1 MEQINNDN
9 WQSEVIDSTQTTIV
23 YFWATWCQPCKMQK
37 LVLAQLLEELPELK
51 IVGVDADKQE
61 ELVKAHN
68 VSSIPTLILYK
79 QGEPAW
85 TLSGAK
91 PLGVLREKVLPYV

>member
-1 MEQINNDN
+1 
-9 WQSEVIDSTQTTIV
+9 
-23 YFWATWCQPCKMQK
+23 MQK